1 MNSIIDNQI
10 KILGESPTDII
21 NKKNLKKIYE
31 YMPVPREYKI
41 LWADIITFGGYPA
54 GVVITNKGI
63 VYKAPKTYIKQVN
76 KEKKKQYKNE
86 KTSEKK
92 KLERIKI
99 IYQILLW
106 EDYDPES
113 YSIEA
118 IKENGTH
125 IYRLKEGKEIITE
138 FSSTKLKDFFENN
151 ALEYR
156 KVRETL
162 DTISDETVFAGLESV
177 FVGDI
182 QFNAAYGADQS
193 KTGHGIYAEYAGS
206 KLDKLSGEKSTTVGG
221 DNAKNGPD
229 KLVEKD
235 GVSQA
240 IQCKYCKT
248 PGSSVG
254 AAFKKNK
261 ATGKMEYRYY
271 TLSNEPMVL
280 EVPKDQYE
288 KALDSFRRR
297 ITNGE
302 VPGVTNPADAEKYVR
317 KGNLTYAQ
325 ARNLAKAGTFESLT
339 YDAVT
344 GAVECVSLFG
354 VSALVTFGITFW
366 QTKDAKKAA
375 KASIEAG
382 VKVFGVPFVGK
393 LLASQLARTGLTK
406 VMIPATDTLAEFVGP
421 KTVQKIVNATRA
433 IIGKKAIYGAA
444 ASKSF
449 SKMLRT
455 NFVVHATMFVVLEVS
470 DTYYVFRKKMSKS
483 QYVKNML
490 SLLSSILVGGA
501 TTIAA
506 GSLTGIVGQKI
517 GKNVNEK
524 VGGAI
529 GAAAGI
535 LGGGLASVGVKCVG
549 NLFHEDDALITCR
562 LFNACV
568 SNLCIE
574 YVLNK
579 EDMDELIKILDNKA
593 KEISKLQRQ
602 IMCADK
608 QYMMVED
615 FMRPLFEQVVKK
627 KKTITKRDEIVLLE
641 NIDDFIVECCKEES
655 YEM

>member
-1 MNSIIDNQI
+1 MNSIIENQMRF
-10 KILGESPTDII
+10 LGESPTDIT

-31 YMPVPREYKI
+31 YMPVPREYEI
-41 LWADIITFGGYPA
+41 LWADMIAFGGYPA

-63 VYKAPKTYIKQVN
+63 VYKAPKTYIRKVN
-76 KEKKKQYKNE
+76 KERKKQHKNE
-86 KTSEKK
+86 EISEKK
-92 KLERIKI
+92 KFERIKI

-113 YSIEA
+113 YSVEA
-118 IKENGTH
+118 IRENGEL
-125 IYRLKEGKEIITE
+125 IYRLKAGKEIITE
-138 FSSTKLKDFFENN
+138 FSSPKLKEFFENN

-156 KVRETL
+156 RVRETL
-162 DTISDETVFAGLESV
+162 DIISDETVFAGLDSV
-177 FVGDI
+177 FMGDT
-182 QFNAAYGADQS
+182 QFNAAYGADQT

-206 KLDKLSGEKSTTVGG
+206 ILDKLSGEKSTTVGG
-221 DNAKNGPD
+221 DNVKNGPD
-229 KLVEKD
+229 KLVEKN
-235 GVSQA
+235 GFFQA

-254 AAFKKNK
+254 AAFEKNK
-261 ATGKMEYRYY
+261 TTGKMEYRYY
-271 TLSNEPMVL
+271 TLSNEPMAL

-288 KALDSFRRR
+288 KALESFRRR

-317 KGNLTYAQ
+317 KGKLTYAQ

-344 GAVECVSLFG
+344 GAVECASLCG

-382 VKVFGVPFVGK
+382 IQVFGVPFVGK

-406 VMIPATDTLAEFVGP
+406 AMIPVTDTIAEFLGP
-421 KTVQKIVNATRA
+421 KTVQKILNATRA
-433 IIGKKAIYGAA
+433 IAGKKAIYGAA

-455 NFVVHATMFVVLEVS
+455 NFVVHAAMFVVLEVG

-501 TTIAA
+501 TTVAA
-506 GSLTGIVGQKI
+506 GSLTGLVGDKV

-529 GAAAGI
+529 GATAGV
-535 LGGGLASVGVKCVG
+535 LGGVLGSVAVKSVG
-549 NLFHEDDALITCR
+549 NLLHEDDALITSR
-562 LFNACV
+562 LFNACI

-574 YVLNK
+574 YFLS
-579 EDMDELIKILDNKA
+579 EEEMDELIKILDNKT

-602 IMCADK
+602 IMSADK
-608 QYMMVED
+608 QYKIIED
-615 FMRPLFEQVVKK
+615 YMRPLFEQAINKREK
-627 KKTITKRDEIVLLE
+627 ITKKDERVLLE
-641 NIDDFIVECCKEES
+641 SIDDLIVECCEE
-655 YEM
+655 E